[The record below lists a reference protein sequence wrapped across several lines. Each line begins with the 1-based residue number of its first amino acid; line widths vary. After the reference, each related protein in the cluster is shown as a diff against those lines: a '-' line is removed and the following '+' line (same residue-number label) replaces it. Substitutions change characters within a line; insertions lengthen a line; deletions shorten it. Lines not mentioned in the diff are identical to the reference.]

1 MERTQ
6 SLAES
11 IRESRDDSQDFR
23 AAWDSVEA
31 AGDFSPLPAGKY
43 LATATSGELGATRN
57 GTSRY
62 RVEFTISDGEHA
74 GRRLPLDIYLSTA
87 ALALAKRDLAKLG
100 IERPDQMDR
109 PLRPVRVQLRVAL
122 RVEDDG
128 TEYNRIRSFE
138 RLQHSVSTPKPRT
151 EDREVSLVPADE
163 ELAAFLDDVFFP
175 HSEENE
181 NE

>member
-1 MERTQ
+1 MKQTR
-6 SLAES
+6 SLADS
-11 IRESRDDSQDFR
+11 IRDSRVDSQDFR

-43 LATATSGELGATRN
+43 LATATRGELGATRN

-100 IERPDQMDR
+100 IERPDQMDH

-138 RLQHSVSTPKPRT
+138 RLQHSTSTPKPCM
-151 EDREVSLVPADE
+151 EDGQVAPLPADA
-163 ELAAFLDDVFFP
+163 ELAAFLDEDFF
-175 HSEENE
+175 SELEGSENE
-181 NE
+181 